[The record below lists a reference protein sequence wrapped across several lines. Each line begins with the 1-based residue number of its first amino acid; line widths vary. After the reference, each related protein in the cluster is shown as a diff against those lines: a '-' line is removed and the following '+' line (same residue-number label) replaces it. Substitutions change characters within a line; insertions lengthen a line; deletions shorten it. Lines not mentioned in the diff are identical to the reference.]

1 VATVKLAFSLPAL
14 ACVFVAV
21 ATASDYRG
29 KAQALMPT
37 PKEIGYSQVIEFRP
51 AKRPAAKL
59 AQGWQSGVAAIFAK
73 GTTKAPTEAVATIY
87 LYASGAAARTA
98 WQRACPTCAHVLVKG
113 VRMRYQAGRA
123 NGTLSFR
130 NYTVCHNVYASVVT
144 AGSES
149 SSKLANDAG
158 TIAGWVYKR
167 AMGMGMSAC
176 T

>member
-1 VATVKLAFSLPAL
+1 VATVKLAVGFAGL
-14 ACVFVAV
+14 ACVFAAG

-51 AKRPAAKL
+51 ATRPAAKL

-73 GTTKAPTEAVATIY
+73 GTSQAPTEAVATIF
-87 LYASGAAARTA
+87 LYSNAAAAKTA
-98 WQRACPTCAHVLVKG
+98 WRQACPTCAHVLVKG
-113 VRMRYQAGRA
+113 VQMRYQAGRA
-123 NGTLSFR
+123 NGTPTFR
-130 NYTVCHNVYASVVT
+130 NFTVCHNVYASVVT

-149 SSKLANDAG
+149 ASKIATDAG

>member
-1 VATVKLAFSLPAL
+1 MATVKLALSLAVL
-14 ACVFVAV
+14 ACVFAAV

-73 GTTKAPTEAVATIY
+73 GTTKAPTEAVATIF
-87 LYASGAAARTA
+87 LYTNAASAKTA
-98 WQRACPTCAHVLVKG
+98 WRRACRTCAHVLVKG
-113 VRMRYQAGRA
+113 VQMRYEAARA
-123 NGTLSFR
+123 NGTPAFR
-130 NYTVCHNVYASVVT
+130 NFTVCHNVYASVVT
-144 AGSES
+144 AGTES
-149 SSKLANDAG
+149 ASKLATDAG